1 MAILSLTD
9 LKTHLNITDSTHD
22 AELEDMIPAA
32 VARIALDCGPLEAET
47 KTQRVRGGGESLSL
61 RTTPAISL
69 TSVTPVPT
77 GTALTLAD
85 LYLDTDS
92 GVVTY
97 DDGRWFIHAK
107 YDVVYSAGRASCP
120 ADLIMGVKELI
131 RHAWS
136 RSQRGG
142 SRRPGSSPSE
152 GYANTLPGAGD
163 ELPWDVQ
170 KWIVG
175 HVQGP
180 GVG

>member
-1 MAILSLTD
+1 LTILSLPD
-9 LKTHLNITDSTHD
+9 AKAHLNIVESTND
-22 AELEDMIPAA
+22 AELATMISAA
-32 VARIALDCGPLEAET
+32 ESRIALDCGPLEPEA

-69 TSVTPVPT
+69 TSVTPVP
-77 GTALTLAD
+77 GAALTLAD
-85 LYLDTDS
+85 LYLDTDT
-92 GVVTY
+92 GLVTFN
-97 DDGRWFIHAK
+97 DGRWFTQSK
-107 YDVVYSAGRASCP
+107 YDVVYSAGRATVS
-120 ADLIMGVKELI
+120 DSLLMGIKELV

-142 SRRPGSSPSE
+142 TRRPGSSPSD
-152 GYANTLPGAGD
+152 GYANTMPGAGD

-170 KWIVG
+170 KWIAG